1 MSKKKIVDI
10 SYELLNSYLDDKSIF
25 IWNIEYVKEVKDW
38 FLRVYIDRNDEEK
51 ISLEDCENVSRYLGE
66 ALDEIDAIE
75 QNYYLEV
82 SSPGVEREL
91 LKREHFD
98 KYVDSAVEI
107 RLFKPLDINGSK
119 KFHCIIREV
128 LDDKIKVSLD
138 GDKIVEI
145 GFKDIAKAKT
155 IFIW

>member
-138 GDKIVEI
+138 EDKIVEI